1 MAATN
6 RRVLLKSR
14 PQGEPTSADF
24 EIVDGPVP
32 DPQEGEYLSRTIWMS
47 LDPYMRGRMSEA
59 KGYAANAK
67 LGEALG
73 GGTVGQVLKSKNPK
87 FKEGDYVAE
96 YAGWQSYAVSNGAG
110 VMKLDPG
117 VAPIS
122 TALSVLGM
130 PGMTAWW
137 GLMQIGKP
145 KAGETV
151 VVSAASGAVGSV
163 VGQLARLHGCR
174 TVGIAGGK
182 AKCDYVVKELGFD
195 ACVDYRAAGPNLFK
209 ELREA
214 APKGIDVYFEN
225 VGGAV
230 QAAVVPQLNDFARVP
245 LCGLISQYNEMQM
258 NPGPDWRMLLV
269 KRATVT
275 GFIVS
280 DHFAQMEGFWKEVPP
295 AVKAG
300 KIKYREDIVQGI
312 DKAPEAFIGLLK
324 GKNFGKLLVQVSD
337 DPTRNREEG

>member
-1 MAATN
+1 MTTTN
-6 RRVLLKSR
+6 RRVLLKAR
-14 PQGEPTSADF
+14 PQGEPTPADF
-24 EIVDGPVP
+24 QIDEAPIAEPKD
-32 DPQEGEYLSRTIWMS
+32 GEYLSRTVWLS

-59 KGYAANAK
+59 KGYAANVN
-67 LGEALG
+67 LGDVMV
-73 GGTVGQVLKSKNPK
+73 GGTVGQVVKSRHPG

-96 YAGWQSYAVSNGAG
+96 YSGWQSYAVTNGAMS
-110 VMKLDPG
+110 MKLDPG

-163 VGQLARLHGCR
+163 VGQLAKLHGCR
-174 TVGIAGGK
+174 AVGIAGGGD
-182 AKCDYVVKELGFD
+182 KCDYVVRELGFD
-195 ACVDYRAAGPNLFK
+195 ACVDYRAAGANLFK
-209 ELREA
+209 EIRAA

-230 QAAVVPQLNDFARVP
+230 QAAVLPQLNDFARVP
-245 LCGLISQYNEMQM
+245 LCGLISQYNEMQA
-258 NPGPDWRMLLV
+258 NPGPDWRLLLV
-269 KRATVT
+269 KRVAVQ

-280 DHFAQMEGFWKEVPP
+280 DHFAQMDGFWKEVPP

-300 KIKYREDIVQGI
+300 RIKYREDVVRGI
-312 DKAPEAFIGLLK
+312 ENAPEAFIGLLK
-324 GKNFGKLLVQVSD
+324 GRNFGKLLVQVSD
-337 DPTRNREEG
+337 DPTRR

>member
-1 MAATN
+1 MTTTN

-14 PQGEPTSADF
+14 PQGEPKPTDF
-24 EIVDGPVP
+24 QIDEAPLP
-32 DPQEGEYLSRTIWMS
+32 EPREGEYLSRTVWLS

-59 KGYAANAK
+59 KGYAANVN
-67 LGEALG
+67 LGDPMV
-73 GGTVGQVLKSKNPK
+73 GGTVGQVVKSRHPI
-87 FKEGDYVAE
+87 FKEGDFVAE
-96 YAGWQSYAVSNGAG
+96 YSGWQSYALSNGAMS
-110 VMKLDPG
+110 MKLDPST
-117 VAPIS
+117 APIS

-163 VGQLARLHGCR
+163 VGQLAKLHGCR
-174 TVGIAGGK
+174 AVGIAGGK
-182 AKCDYVVKELGFD
+182 DKCDYVVKELGFD
-195 ACVDYRAAGPNLFK
+195 ACVDYRASGANLFK
-209 ELREA
+209 DIRAA
-214 APKGIDVYFEN
+214 APKGIDIYFEN

-258 NPGPDWRMLLV
+258 SPGPDWRLLLI
-269 KRATVT
+269 KRAMIQ

-280 DHFAQMEGFWKEVPP
+280 DHFAQMEGFWKEVPV

-300 KIKYREDIVQGI
+300 KIKYREDIVKGI
-312 DKAPEAFIGLLK
+312 ENAPDAFIGLLK
-324 GKNFGKLLVQVSD
+324 GRNFGKLLVQVSD
-337 DPTRNREEG
+337 DPTRR

>member
-1 MAATN
+1 
-6 RRVLLKSR
+6 
-14 PQGEPTSADF
+14 
-24 EIVDGPVP
+24 
-32 DPQEGEYLSRTIWMS
+32 MS
-47 LDPYMRGRMSEA
+47 
-59 KGYAANAK
+59 
-67 LGEALG
+67 
-73 GGTVGQVLKSKNPK
+73 
-87 FKEGDYVAE
+87 
-96 YAGWQSYAVSNGAG
+96 GWQSYAVSDGAMS
-110 VMKLDPG
+110 MKLDPDA
-117 VAPIS
+117 APLS

-174 TVGIAGGK
+174 AVGIAGGK
-182 AKCDYVVKELGFD
+182 DKCDYVVKELGFD
-195 ACVDYRAAGPNLFK
+195 ACVDYRAAGANLFK
-209 ELREA
+209 ELRAA

-230 QAAVVPQLNDFARVP
+230 QAAVLPQLNDFARVP

-258 NPGPDWRMLLV
+258 SPGPDWRLLLV

-280 DHFAQMEGFWKEVPP
+280 DHFGQMAELLEGSAGGGEGRQDQVPRGHREGHRERARSLHGP
-295 AVKAG
+295 AERQELRQAAG
-300 KIKYREDIVQGI
+300 
-312 DKAPEAFIGLLK
+312 AGLRR
-324 GKNFGKLLVQVSD
+324 SD
-337 DPTRNREEG
+337 AALICVASAWSAWP

>member
-1 MAATN
+1 MSPSN

-14 PQGEPTSADF
+14 PQGEPTLANFDVVES
-24 EIVDGPVP
+24 PVP
-32 DPQEGEYLSRTIWMS
+32 EPREGEYLSRTIWLS

-59 KGYAANAK
+59 KGYASNVN
-67 LGEALG
+67 LGDPMV
-73 GGTVGQVLKSKNPK
+73 GGTVGQVVKSRNPD
-87 FKEGDYVAE
+87 FNEGDFVVE
-96 YAGWQSYAVSNGAG
+96 YSGWQSYAVSNGAG
-110 VMKLDPG
+110 VMKLDPKS
-117 VAPIS
+117 APIS

-163 VGQLARLHGCR
+163 VGQLAKLHGCR
-174 TVGIAGGK
+174 AVGIAGGK
-182 AKCDYVVKELGFD
+182 DKCDYVVKELGFD
-195 ACVDYRAAGPNLFK
+195 GCVDYRAAGEDLFK
-209 ELREA
+209 ELRAA

-230 QAAVVPQLNDFARVP
+230 QAAVMPQLNDFARVP

-258 NPGPDWRMLLV
+258 TPGPDWRLLLI
-269 KRATVT
+269 KRATVS

-280 DHFAQMEGFWKEVPP
+280 DHFAQMDGFWKEVPP

-300 KIKYREDIVQGI
+300 KIKYREDVVKRIEN
-312 DKAPEAFIGLLK
+312 APGAFIGLLK
-324 GKNFGKLLVQVSD
+324 GMNFGKLLVQVSE
-337 DPTRNREEG
+337 DPTRK

>member
-1 MAATN
+1 MPASN

-14 PQGEPTSADF
+14 PQGEPTKADF
-24 EIVDGPVP
+24 EVVDAAIPEP
-32 DPQEGEYLSRTIWMS
+32 KEGEYLSRTIWLS

-59 KGYAANAK
+59 RGYASNVE
-67 LGEALG
+67 LGDPMV
-73 GGTVGQVLKSKNPK
+73 GGTVGQVVKSRNPT
-87 FKEGDYVAE
+87 FKEGDFVVE
-96 YAGWQSYAVSNGAG
+96 QSGWQSYAVSTGTG
-110 VMKLDPG
+110 VTKLDPNA
-117 VAPIS
+117 APLS
-122 TALSVLGM
+122 AALSVLGM

-151 VVSAASGAVGSV
+151 VVSAASGAVG
-163 VGQLARLHGCR
+163 
-174 TVGIAGGK
+174 IAGGK
-182 AKCDYVVKELGFD
+182 DKCDYVVKELGFD
-195 ACVDYRAAGPNLFK
+195 ACVDYRAAGKDLFK
-209 ELREA
+209 ELRAA

-258 NPGPDWRMLLV
+258 MPGPDWRLLLV
-269 KRATVT
+269 RRVTVE

-280 DHFAQMEGFWKEVPP
+280 DHFAEMQGFWKEVPP

-300 KIKYREDIVQGI
+300 KIKYREDIYDGLENAPAALAGI
-312 DKAPEAFIGLLK
+312 LSGQ
-324 GKNFGKLLVQVSD
+324 NFGKLLVKVS
-337 DPTRNREEG
+337 

>member
-1 MAATN
+1 MVTN

-14 PQGEPTSADF
+14 PQGEPTPANF
-24 EIVDGPVP
+24 EIADAPVP
-32 DPQEGEYLSRTIWMS
+32 EPREGEYLSRTIWLS
-47 LDPYMRGRMSEA
+47 LDPYMRGRMAET
-59 KGYAANAK
+59 KGYAANVN
-67 LGEALG
+67 LGDPMV
-73 GGTVGQVLKSKNPK
+73 GGTVGQVVKSRHPT
-87 FKEGDYVAE
+87 FKEGDFVVE
-96 YAGWQSYAVSNGAG
+96 YSGWQTYAVSNGAM
-110 VMKLDPG
+110 VMKLDPKS
-117 VAPIS
+117 APLS

-174 TVGIAGGK
+174 AVGIAGGK
-182 AKCDYVVKELGFD
+182 DKCDYVVNELGFD
-195 ACVDYRAAGPNLFK
+195 ACVDYRATGANLFK
-209 ELREA
+209 EIRAA
-214 APKGIDVYFEN
+214 APKGIDIYFEN

-230 QAAVVPQLNDFARVP
+230 QAAVVPQLNDFASVP
-245 LCGLISQYNEMQM
+245 LCGLIAHYNEMQM
-258 NPGPDWRMLLV
+258 GAGPDWRLLLI

-280 DHFAQMEGFWKEVPP
+280 DHFGQMEGFWKEVPA
-295 AVKAG
+295 AVQAG
-300 KIKYREDIVQGI
+300 KIRYREDIVQGI
-312 DKAPEAFIGLLK
+312 DSAPEAFIGLLK

-337 DPTRNREEG
+337 DPTRR

>member
-1 MAATN
+1 MATN

-14 PQGEPTSADF
+14 PQGEPTPANFDVV
-24 EIVDGPVP
+24 EAAIPE
-32 DPQEGEYLSRTIWMS
+32 PQDGEYLSRTIWMS
-47 LDPYMRGRMSEA
+47 LDPYMRGRMAET
-59 KGYAANAK
+59 KGYAANVN
-67 LGEALG
+67 LGDAMG
-73 GGTVGQVLKSKNPK
+73 GGTVGQVVKSKNSR
-87 FKEGDYVAE
+87 FKEGDFVAE
-96 YAGWQSYAVSNGAG
+96 YSGWQSYAVSNGAMS
-110 VMKLDPG
+110 MKLDPDA
-117 VAPIS
+117 APLS

-145 KAGETV
+145 KAAETV

-174 TVGIAGGK
+174 AVGIAGGK
-182 AKCDYVVKELGFD
+182 DKCDYVVNELGFD
-195 ACVDYRAAGPNLFK
+195 ACVDYRAAGANLFK
-209 ELREA
+209 EIRAA

-258 NPGPDWRMLLV
+258 SPGPDWRLLLV

-280 DHFAQMEGFWKEVPP
+280 DHFGQMDGFWKEVPA

-300 KIKYREDIVQGI
+300 RIKYREDIVQGI
-312 DKAPEAFIGLLK
+312 ENAPEAFIGLLK

-337 DPTRNREEG
+337 DPTRRR